1 MVSVASW
8 PQHRQREAFPPG
20 LGATAASQAAPQ
32 GPDVR
37 CAFTWPCPGARHHLG
52 RASRVCVLEEAG
64 VFLPLPQT
72 FPVNW
77 NSFVLPKLTR
87 PGFTCG
93 RFAFELDLIFEE
105 IVFFTQKFLGKIGK
119 HRKAKKKEK
128 IPHNSCQHAVVYPSR
143 VIPVY
148 IEESVRSGN
157 IARQTQHRQ
166 EHLQPVREQKN
177 VFFVQTL
184 QMPCIYL

>member
-1 MVSVASW
+1 MVSAASW

-20 LGATAASQAAPQ
+20 LRATAASQAAPQ

-37 CAFTWPCPGARHHLG
+37 CAFTCPCPGAGHRLE
-52 RASRVCVLEEAG
+52 RASRVCVLREAG

-87 PGFTCG
+87 PEFTCG
-93 RFAFELDLIFEE
+93 HFAFELDLIFED
-105 IVFFTQKFLGKIGK
+105 IIFFTQKFLGKIGK

-128 IPHNSCQHAVVYPSR
+128 NPPQLLLACCRVPLKSYSCL
-143 VIPVY
+143 
-148 IEESVRSGN
+148 
-157 IARQTQHRQ
+157 HRG
-166 EHLQPVREQKN
+166 VREVWKHWQVDRHSMVRN
-177 VFFVQTL
+177 IFNL
-184 QMPCIYL
+184 